1 MEKLKPT
8 NQVTT
13 CRFCTAHKKKCAT
26 VILEPGTIMCTC
38 PLCLSAGKELKLF
51 KKNPQTKKYELDR
64 YTLNANPQY
73 FYSSGISLYSWRSL
87 KSWIRSIRIW
97 FWYRILILYPILM
110 FVFSTTTP
118 NEPFWHKLHLL
129 WIVGAIPFII
139 GSVFF
144 YYRSQRHKHKAEFCD
159 KLYKMLYK
167 EPLNILF
174 YKRSLYTYKK
184 YRFVRRHDTGVAIE
198 GLDYSRH
205 WTTLLSSFYAGL
217 LVISLGVSIY
227 GHYKRGEVVV
237 KKETTEGEP
246 VSNPKMPASQNSKA
260 PKANKKSEPKAV
272 KYEDIPVVDRSG
284 EKTISLD
291 ELEAGK
297 QP

>member
-1 MEKLKPT
+1 
-8 NQVTT
+8 
-13 CRFCTAHKKKCAT
+13 
-26 VILEPGTIMCTC
+26 
-38 PLCLSAGKELKLF
+38 
-51 KKNPQTKKYELDR
+51 
-64 YTLNANPQY
+64 
-73 FYSSGISLYSWRSL
+73 
-87 KSWIRSIRIW
+87 
-97 FWYRILILYPILM
+97 
-110 FVFSTTTP
+110 
-118 NEPFWHKLHLL
+118 
-129 WIVGAIPFII
+129 
-139 GSVFF
+139 
-144 YYRSQRHKHKAEFCD
+144 
-159 KLYKMLYK
+159 MLYK

-198 GLDYSRH
+198 DMDYSRH

-246 VSNPKMPASQNSKA
+246 VSNPKTPTSQNSKA
-260 PKANKKSEPKAV
+260 RKANKKSEPKAV